1 MRRRIWNR
9 IRQEFG
15 LWSLAAPPGIA
26 VLVVVILIRIAGG
39 MQYWEWMLLD
49 TMLRLRPEEKLDER
63 VVIVGIDEK
72 DIELVKQYP
81 VPDGIIAELLTKLKA
96 YKPRAIGLD
105 IFKNVPVKPGEE
117 QLAQVL
123 QQNTNII
130 GIEKILPPGETSP
143 HKSLSAEQVGF
154 VDLRH
159 DKDSKNRRYLLFTP
173 HPKNDNEDKY
183 SLALQLVTKYLD
195 AKGIKLETGKN
206 DPNTIMIQEI
216 ELPRITNNF
225 GGYVCLDD
233 GDSVSVRDLGK
244 YLRYLQNCETD
255 GGVSILMNFRN
266 TSQPFRVL
274 SLHDIINGKVD
285 ANLLRDRIVLVGNRN
300 ISAGD
305 IFYTSALPTLKLRGQ
320 IYGIDYHAHVISQ
333 ILSTVIDSRPMLKS
347 WGDMGEYTWI
357 FIWGFLPIAIGRL
370 TQSVWINL
378 FSIIVA
384 IITLFTCGYMML
396 WVWGIW
402 IPVAP
407 SLLILAVN
415 GVGLSAFAFYQ
426 HDKLLRS
433 QISARQNTIQHT
445 FNVIHNGPLQT
456 LAYGLKHIRAKDI
469 PYEQII
475 GQFEKLDR
483 EIREIGDF
491 LKLEALT
498 KEESLRLGSGLI
510 LELNRPLHDL
520 LYEVYSSTLERQ
532 DFEHFITLKVKIR
545 NFDPLD
551 DKYLSMEDKRGICLF
566 LEEALCNIGKHAQG
580 VRRVEASG
588 IYSGNEYKLSV
599 KDNGLGIKSKVENKG
614 TKHFKILAK
623 QLGGEFRRE
632 SISPHGTICK
642 LNWKP
647 MTIKN

>member
-15 LWSLAAPPGIA
+15 LWSLAAPPGIV
-26 VLVVVILIRIAGG
+26 VLVVVILIRIVGG
-39 MQYWEWMLLD
+39 MQSWEWMFLD

-63 VVIVGIDEK
+63 IVIVGIDED
-72 DIELVKQYP
+72 DIEWVKQYP
-81 VPDGIIAELLTKLKA
+81 VPDRTIAELLNKLET

-117 QLAQVL
+117 QLAHIL
-123 QQNTNII
+123 RENTNII

-143 HKSLSAEQVGF
+143 HKSLPTGQIGF

-159 DKDSKNRRYLLFTP
+159 DQDSKNRRYLLYTP
-173 HPKNDNEDKY
+173 NPQNINEDKY
-183 SLALQLVTKYLD
+183 SLALQLITKYLD
-195 AKGIKLETGKN
+195 KEGIHLETGKN
-206 DPNTIMIQEI
+206 DPNTITIQEV
-216 ELPRITNNF
+216 ELPRITKNF
-225 GGYVCLDD
+225 GGYVSVDD
-233 GDSVSVRDLGK
+233 GGL
-244 YLRYLQNCETD
+244 
-255 GGVSILMNFRN
+255 SILMNFRN
-266 TSQPFRVL
+266 TSQPFHVV
-274 SLHDIINGKVD
+274 SLREILNGKVD
-285 ANLLRDRIVLVGNRN
+285 AELLRDRIVLVGNRN
-300 ISAGD
+300 ISTGD
-305 IFYTSALPTLKLRGQ
+305 IFYTSALPNLKLSGQ

-333 ILSTVIDSRPMLKS
+333 ILSTVIEHRPMLNS

-357 FIWGFLPIAIGRL
+357 FVWGFLPLIIGRL
-370 TQSVWINL
+370 TQSVWKNL
-378 FSIIVA
+378 LSVCVA
-384 IITLFTCGYMML
+384 GVALFTCGYAML

-469 PYEQII
+469 PHEQII
-475 GQFEKLDR
+475 RQFEKLDR

-545 NFDPLD
+545 SFDPLD

-580 VRRVEASG
+580 VKRVEASG
-588 IYSGNEYKLSV
+588 IYSANEYKLSV
-599 KDNGLGIKSKVENKG
+599 KDNGSGIKSNVENKG

-623 QLGGEFRRE
+623 QLGGEFHRE
-632 SISPHGTICK
+632 SISPRGTICE
-642 LNWKP
+642 LNWKL

>member
-15 LWSLAAPPGIA
+15 LWSLAAPPGIV
-26 VLVVVILIRIAGG
+26 VLVMVILIRIIGG

-72 DIELVKQYP
+72 DIELIRQYP
-81 VPDGIIAELLTKLKA
+81 VPDGTIAELLTKLET

-117 QLAQVL
+117 KLAQVL

-130 GIEKILPPGETSP
+130 GIEKILRPGEISP

-154 VDLRH
+154 ADLRH

-173 HPKNDNEDKY
+173 NPKNDNEDKY

-195 AKGIKLETGKN
+195 AKGIKLQSGKN
-206 DPNTIMIQEI
+206 DPNTIMIQGI
-216 ELPRITNNF
+216 ELPRITKNF

-233 GDSVSVRDLGK
+233 GDSVSVRNFGK
-244 YLRYLQNCETD
+244 YFRYLRNCKDD

-266 TSQPFRVL
+266 TSEPFHVL

-285 ANLLRDRIVLVGNRN
+285 AKLLRDRIVLVGNRN

-305 IFYTSALPTLKLRGQ
+305 IFYTSALPSLKLRGQ

-333 ILSTVIDSRPMLKS
+333 ILSTVIDSRPMLNT
-347 WGDMGEYTWI
+347 WEDMGEYTWI

-370 TQSVWINL
+370 TQSVWRNI
-378 FSIIVA
+378 FSVGVA
-384 IITLFTCGYMML
+384 VISLFTCGYMML

-433 QISARQNTIQHT
+433 QINERQNTIQNT
-445 FNVIHNGPLQT
+445 FTLIHNGPLQT

-469 PYEQII
+469 PNEQLI
-475 GQFEKLDR
+475 GQFEKLDQ
-483 EIREIGDF
+483 EIRAIGEF
-491 LKLEALT
+491 LKLQALT

-510 LELNRPLHDL
+510 LELNRPIHDL

-532 DFEHFITLKVKIR
+532 DFECFTTLKVKIR

-551 DKYLSMEDKRGICLF
+551 DKYLNLEEKRGICLF
-566 LEEALCNIGKHAQG
+566 LEEALCNVGKHAQG
-580 VRRVEASG
+580 VKFVEASG
-588 IYSGNEYKLSV
+588 VYSADKYKLFV
-599 KDNGLGIKSKVENKG
+599 KDNGSGIKSNVENKG
-614 TKHFKILAK
+614 TKQFKILAK

-632 SISPHGTICK
+632 SISPRGTICELSWTPTK
-642 LNWKP
+642 EL
-647 MTIKN
+647 